1 MTGSGFKVCNTVKL
15 CESVSVSTLFEQ
27 AKNLSQD
34 WVWKLPGLLFISGCH
49 CTDFFTEMIGVKI
62 GHALSHITV
71 SQLATLC
78 ARQCMLVCVRVCIST
93 SPWLHSYCQEVQG
106 CSSFLKKKK
115 LKVKRKSK
123 DQCHWIS
130 LSLTVKIL
138 SWELLKGVF
147 IFASSCVYVKR
158 VGSRDWI
165 CQSWKTRTK
174 MACCDLL
181 WSTTRAQIH

>member
-27 AKNLSQD
+27 ANNLSQD

-78 ARQCMLVCVRVCIST
+78 ARQCMRACIST

-115 LKVKRKSK
+115 KKPKNLRLRGKAK
-123 DQCHWIS
+123 IS
-130 LSLTVKIL
+130 VTEYLSLTVKIL